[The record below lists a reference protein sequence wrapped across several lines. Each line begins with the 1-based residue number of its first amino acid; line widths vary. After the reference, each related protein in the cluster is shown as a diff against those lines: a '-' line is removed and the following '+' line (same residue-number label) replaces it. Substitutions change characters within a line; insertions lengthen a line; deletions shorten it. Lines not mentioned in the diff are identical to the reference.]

1 MKRNILFIIALI
13 ACFNLF
19 SKPVSQEKA
28 KALAT
33 GFFKNYFPSVNTADC
48 YLTYQSQSNAYS
60 NSSSIAPENYFYV
73 FNYKN
78 NGFVILSADDVFTP
92 IIAYST
98 ENSFIAENI
107 AQHIQ
112 KWLEGYKE
120 EIRAGIKNGLQS
132 TVAINNEWNNL
143 ENGLLIGV
151 SNVGNTNPKR
161 GSVSPLLTTKWNQSP
176 YYNALCP
183 YDNSARDYTVSG
195 CVATAVTQVM
205 KFWNYPEKGTGNYS
219 YNHSK
224 YGTLSANFAATT
236 YNWGSMPNTVNS
248 GNYQA
253 VALLTYQVGVSID
266 MNYGVASTGGSGA
279 YVISSKSPVTN
290 CAEYALKNY
299 FGYKSTLKGVER
311 ASYTSTNWINLL
323 KAELDVAR
331 PIIYAGFGSG
341 GGHCFV
347 ADGYDANNYFHFNWG
362 WGGNSDGY
370 FSINALNPGSL
381 GAGGGS
387 GGFNSGHQA
396 IIGVEPTQG
405 GTSTSSMDMRLY
417 SQITMSQ
424 SPVNYNSSFSVSAS
438 LANYGTTSQ
447 QSFQGDFAA
456 AIFNSS
462 NQFVSFIETK
472 MSNVLDYNKYNSFT
486 FSTQALSNLVPG
498 SYTVGMYYR
507 IKNTTDWKAFSN
519 NGGYSNFV
527 SFNVKGVDV
536 NPLKLYA
543 AVTTT
548 PSPIVQNKSF
558 VVSFD
563 IANFDDIDFN
573 GEVSVDLHS
582 ADGKYLRELG
592 NKSGLSLQAG
602 YHFTNGLQYTISA
615 GLADE
620 PGNYLLFVYSKPSGG
635 SWDYVGTGNFA
646 NPVSILVVAPS
657 LNPDIYENNN
667 TVSTSYTL
675 PVSYANNKAN
685 VKTTGSN
692 CHIGTDYDFYKI
704 NFPAG
709 TNYAFSAKLNDAFV
723 SADGKTYT
731 LDAVFSYSLDNG
743 ASFSDV
749 FDTRMGETINAKGGS
764 NVIFKVSPYF
774 TGDIGTYLLDIS
786 IDFTQSVADIQTQ
799 NLVSL
804 YPNPAKDFV
813 TVLFDAIKVNSIV
826 LMDIQ
831 GRTIETYKNLGLQN
845 ELKIEQN
852 NLGAGIY
859 FLNIETDKGL
869 IVKKLIFN

>member
-1 MKRNILFIIALI
+1 MKKNLLFVLALI

-19 SKPVSQEKA
+19 SKSVSQEKA
-28 KALAT
+28 QALAT
-33 GFFKNYFPSVNTADC
+33 GFFKNYFPSVSKANC
-48 YLTYQSQSNAYS
+48 YLAYQSQSNAYS
-60 NSSSIAPENYFYV
+60 NSSSSTPENYFYV
-73 FNYKN
+73 FNYQNK
-78 NGFVILSADDVFTP
+78 GFVILSADDVFTP
-92 IIAYST
+92 IIAFSL
-98 ENSFIAENI
+98 ENGFTADNM
-107 AQHIQ
+107 AQHVQ

-120 EIRAGIKNGLQS
+120 EIRAGIKNGLES
-132 TVAINNEWNNL
+132 TMAINNEWKNL

-151 SNVGNTNPKR
+151 EKTGNTNPKR

-176 YYNALCP
+176 NYNALCP
-183 YDNSARDYTVSG
+183 YDNGARQLTVSG

-205 KFWNYPEKGTGNYS
+205 KYWNYPAKGTGNYS
-219 YNHSK
+219 YNHSN

-236 YNWGSMPNTVNS
+236 YNWSNMPNTVNS
-248 GNYQA
+248 GNFQS
-253 VALLTYQVGVSID
+253 VALLTYQVGVSVD
-266 MNYGVASTGGSGA
+266 MNYGIASTGGSGA

-290 CAEYALKNY
+290 CAEYALKTY
-299 FGYKSTLKGVER
+299 FGYKTTLKGVER
-311 ASYTSTNWINLL
+311 ASYNATNWINLL
-323 KAELDVAR
+323 KAELDASR

-347 ADGYDANNYFHFNWG
+347 ADGYDNNNFFHFNWG

-396 IIGVEPTQG
+396 IIGVEPKEG
-405 GTSTSSMDMRLY
+405 GTSASTMDMRLY
-417 SQITMSQ
+417 SEITLNQ
-424 SPVNYNSSFSVSAS
+424 SPVNYNTNFSVNVR
-438 LANYGTTSQ
+438 LANFGTTSQ
-447 QSFQGDFAA
+447 QNFQGDFAA

-462 NQFVSFIETK
+462 NQFVSFVETK
-472 MSNVLDYNKYNSFT
+472 AISLLEFNFFDTYT

-498 SYTVGMYYR
+498 TYKMGMYYR

-519 NGGYSNFV
+519 NGGYSNFQ
-527 SFNVKGVDV
+527 SFDVKGLNI

-543 AVTTT
+543 AIATT
-548 PSPIVQNKSF
+548 PSPIVQNNSF
-558 VVSFD
+558 VISFD
-563 IANFDDIDFN
+563 IANFDNRDFN
-573 GEVSVDLHS
+573 GDVSVDLHR
-582 ADGKYLRELG
+582 ADGTHLRELG
-592 NKSGLSLQAG
+592 IKTGLSLQAG
-602 YHFTNGLQYTISA
+602 YHFTNGLQYTISS

-635 SWDYVGTGNFA
+635 IWDYVGTGNFA
-646 NPVSILVVAPS
+646 NPVSILVAAPS

-667 TVSTSYTL
+667 TVSTPYTL
-675 PVSYANNKAN
+675 PVSYVNNKAT

-704 NFPAG
+704 NFPVG

-723 SADGKTYT
+723 SDDGKTYT

-749 FDTRMGETINAKGGS
+749 FDTRMGETMISKGGS

-774 TGDIGTYLLDIS
+774 TGGIGTYLLDIN
-786 IDFTQSVADIQTQ
+786 IDFTQSVSDLAFQ
-799 NLVSL
+799 NLIKL

-813 TVLFDAIKVNSIV
+813 TVQFDAIKVNSITV
-826 LMDIQ
+826 MDVQ
-831 GRTIETYKNLGLQN
+831 GRIIETYKNLDKENL
-845 ELKIEQN
+845 LLIEQN

-869 IVKKLIFN
+869 VVKKLVFK